1 MSSSFNTLDVVVVV
15 LILYSIVQ
23 GIFRGVTR
31 QIISLGAL
39 VVGLFLAGWYYQKA
53 ATLLLPYV
61 RHWEL
66 AAFLGFIAIFIAVK
80 LVGAAVGFVVGKLVS
95 AADLKWF
102 DRVIGGAFGFVKG
115 FLLSSV
121 LFLGLLAFPFQ
132 LKWVNNAATAPYL
145 IDGAKFIAAVTPP
158 EVKARFEEGIDRLRK
173 IWQNS
178 SKI

>member
-1 MSSSFNTLDVVVVV
+1 MLSSFNAFDVVVAI
-15 LILYSIVQ
+15 LIVYSVVQ
-23 GIFRGVTR
+23 GILRGVTR
-31 QIISLGAL
+31 QVISLGAL
-39 VVGLFLAGWYYQKA
+39 VVGLLLAGWYYQRA

-66 AAFLGFIAIFIAVK
+66 AAFLGFIVIFIAVK
-80 LVGAAVGFVVGKLVS
+80 LVGAAVGYLVGKVIS

-102 DRVIGGAFGFVKG
+102 DRVIGGAFGFLKG

-132 LKWVNNAATAPYL
+132 LAWVNNSTTAPYL
-145 IDGAKFIAAVTPP
+145 IDGAKLIAAVTPP
-158 EVKARFEEGIDRLRK
+158 EVKVRFEEGMDRLRK